1 MKTTEVKF
9 FVPDS
14 ILNTLN
20 QDVDEFVSQLRLLT
34 SIQLFKT
41 HKLSFG
47 QAAEL
52 AGLRREHFLTEL
64 DKYDVDVIDYDPSEL
79 EEELKRFR
87 V

>member
-20 QDVDEFVSQLRLLT
+20 QDVDEFVRQLRLLT
-34 SIQLFKT
+34 SIQLFRT

-52 AGLRREHFLTEL
+52 ASLTREHFLTEL
-64 DKYDVDVIDYDPSEL
+64 DKHGVDVIDYDPSEL
-79 EEELKRFR
+79 EAELKRFK

>member
-20 QDVDEFVSQLRLLT
+20 QDVDEFVRQLRLLT

-52 AGLRREHFLTEL
+52 AGPRREHFLSEL
-64 DKYDVDVIDYDPSEL
+64 DKHSVDVIDYDPS
-79 EEELKRFR
+79 
-87 V
+87 

>member
-20 QDVDEFVSQLRLLT
+20 QDVDEFVRQLRLLT
-34 SIQLFKT
+34 SIQLFRT

-52 AGLRREHFLTEL
+52 ASLTREHFLTEL
-64 DKYDVDVIDYDPSEL
+64 DKHGVDVIDYDPSEL
-79 EEELKRFR
+79 EEELKRFK